1 MKTKTLIWIVVTWVM
16 LTLINYYFVPYFIVA
31 LEWLALSIGLFIWT
45 LIQIGK
51 TIKERKTVSSQ
62 RVFSAMTICV
72 LFLLTFYRQP
82 VNGLI
87 EKADWYILY
96 SKRCSVVDLVKQD
109 KLTPN
114 VSWNNWVCE
123 LPYEFPVISNGGN
136 DIGISKNDSTG
147 KVTVTFWVYRNF
159 FSAPS
164 THFVYTDDPDEI
176 EEINN
181 LIKNRPGNN
190 WKITDNWYR
199 TFHE

>member
-1 MKTKTLIWIVVTWVM
+1 MRTRTLIWIVFFWVI
-16 LTLINYYFVPYFIVA
+16 LTLINYYFVPFFIVA
-31 LEWLALSIGLFIWT
+31 LEWFGMSLGLFIWT

-51 TIKERKTVSSQ
+51 IIRERKNLSKQS
-62 RVFSAMTICV
+62 VFSALTISA

-82 VNGLI
+82 VNRLI
-87 EKADWYILY
+87 ENADWHVFY
-96 SKRCSVVDLVKQD
+96 SKRCRVVDLVKED

-164 THFVYTDDPDEI
+164 THFVYTDDPEEKI
-176 EEINN
+176 ELNN
-181 LIKNRPGNN
+181 LIESNPEDN
-190 WKITDNWYR
+190 WRINENWYR

>member
-1 MKTKTLIWIVVTWVM
+1 M
-16 LTLINYYFVPYFIVA
+16 LTLINYYIVPYFIVA
-31 LEWLALSIGLFIWT
+31 LEWLVLSLGLLIWT
-45 LIQIGK
+45 FVQVGK
-51 TIKERKTVSSQ
+51 AIKERKNLSRQ
-62 RVFSAMTICV
+62 RVFSALTICS

-82 VNGLI
+82 VNSLI
-87 EKADWYILY
+87 EKADWYIFY

-147 KVTVTFWVYRNF
+147 KVSVTFWVFRNF

-164 THFVYTDDPDEI
+164 THFVYTDDP
-176 EEINN
+176 EELKYLDDLVKSNPTDNWRINE
-181 LIKNRPGNN
+181 
-190 WKITDNWYR
+190 NWYR